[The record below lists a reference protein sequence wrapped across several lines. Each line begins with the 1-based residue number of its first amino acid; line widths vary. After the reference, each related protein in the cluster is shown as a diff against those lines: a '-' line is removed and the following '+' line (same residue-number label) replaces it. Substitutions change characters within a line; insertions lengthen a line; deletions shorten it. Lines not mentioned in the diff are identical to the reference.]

1 MISRDPNTDSQG
13 NVRRDGRT
21 VGLANRLANALANI
35 LCRLVIAVGQQY
47 GKLFTAPARDQ
58 VFFPAMLTNS
68 IGHQLKHFVAYAV
81 VKCIVN
87 LLEVINIQ

>member
-1 MISRDPNTDSQG
+1 MISRDPNTDGQG

-21 VGLANRLANALANI
+21 VGLANSLANALANI
-35 LCRLVIAVGQQY
+35 TCRLVTAVGQQY
-47 GKLFTAPARDQ
+47 GKLFTAPACDQ
-58 VFFPAMLTNS
+58 IFFPAMLTNS
-68 IGHQLKHFVAYAV
+68 IGHQLKHFVANTV